1 VAFELDD
8 GDDEDERQRK
18 NTHEKI
24 REKECP
30 LESVPSEARLGAP
43 TLLGEEASLNA
54 IVVFVSISWHTSLT
68 ASKSLPPSTTFGT

>member
-1 VAFELDD
+1 MAFELDH
-8 GDDEDERQRK
+8 GDDEDDREK

-43 TLLGEEASLNA
+43 TLLGEKASLNA
-54 IVVFVSISWHTSLT
+54 IVVLVSISRHTSLS
-68 ASKSLPPSTTFGT
+68 AAKSLPPSATFGT